1 VLTNVHEID
10 QATYAQVLDFNI
22 KTRNNLLVLGMA
34 GTGKTEM
41 AQQAC
46 ARNSFTGIYLNLS
59 VLEAPDLIGLP
70 IITDDK
76 RVDYATPKFL
86 PRADT
91 SQDESTR
98 KRYVLIVDELDKA
111 KPELQNPLLEL
122 FQFHSINGTPL
133 DIQAI
138 VATGNLPEEGAFS
151 QPISMALTNRCKVY
165 KLTHSFESWRE
176 WAQDNN
182 VNPLVI
188 GFLSK
193 HQEYLCMPPTEG
205 DPTAYCR
212 PSPRSWA
219 QAASELNQTDPKVH
233 SVDFQSMLV
242 AGRVG
247 TAAAVKFRTWLDYY
261 RHVEPMVD
269 ELWEKGKAPPTN
281 DMTIDKQLVCAI
293 SAVDMVAQECRKTP
307 KTLADKQIETVQKG
321 AKHVFGWIRTLSA
334 EFQIGA
340 VKSTLNMKL
349 IQDFKLTQIPEVMQ
363 VYLNVR
369 KAMKD

>member
-1 VLTNVHEID
+1 
-10 QATYAQVLDFNI
+10 
-22 KTRNNLLVLGMA
+22 
-34 GTGKTEM
+34 
-41 AQQAC
+41 
-46 ARNSFTGIYLNLS
+46 
-59 VLEAPDLIGLP
+59 
-70 IITDDK
+70 
-76 RVDYATPKFL
+76 
-86 PRADT
+86 
-91 SQDESTR
+91 
-98 KRYVLIVDELDKA
+98 
-111 KPELQNPLLEL
+111 
-122 FQFHSINGTPL
+122 
-133 DIQAI
+133 
-138 VATGNLPEEGAFS
+138 
-151 QPISMALTNRCKVY
+151 
-165 KLTHSFESWRE
+165 
-176 WAQDNN
+176 
-182 VNPLVI
+182 
-188 GFLSK
+188 
-193 HQEYLCMPPTEG
+193 MPPTEG